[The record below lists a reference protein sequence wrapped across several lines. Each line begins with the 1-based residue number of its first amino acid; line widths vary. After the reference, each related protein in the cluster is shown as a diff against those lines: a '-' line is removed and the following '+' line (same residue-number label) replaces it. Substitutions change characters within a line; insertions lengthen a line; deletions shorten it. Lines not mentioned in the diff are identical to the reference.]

1 MNYEPRKFSL
11 LDDVGSLRSM
21 MKRLGTK
28 LALLGLASA
37 FVSIPSSAENR
48 GLWHP
53 RLVLPTETE
62 ITESPAFR
70 YANMTDEEVERE
82 LSKRRIEYRREAA
95 TPGVRFPIRL
105 SGRLNG
111 VWVHSVLP
119 AKERKESPYEILDGR
134 LALAL
139 DDFCALARAHGFV
152 EIIHYTMYR
161 PPTASQLKDSD
172 AQHRHPG
179 GLAIDI
185 GALKRQDGSLFSVAQ
200 HWPAELGAKTC
211 GEEARE
217 VLPRRGR
224 ELVSLTCE
232 AHDARLFHYQLSPH
246 HDARHADHL
255 HFEIKAGVRYFL
267 AE

>member
-1 MNYEPRKFSL
+1 MNAEPRNFSL
-11 LDDVGSLRSM
+11 LRRTGSLVTM
-21 MKRLGTK
+21 MKRGSSMLAILGV
-28 LALLGLASA
+28 ASA
-37 FVSIPSSAENR
+37 FISMSSAAENR
-48 GLWHP
+48 GLWHKH
-53 RLVLPTETE
+53 LVLPDETE
-62 ITESPAFR
+62 SAEAPASR
-70 YANMTDEEVERE
+70 YANMSDEEVERE
-82 LSKRRIEYRREAA
+82 LGRRHLDYHKVSA

-105 SGRLNG
+105 DGRLNG

-179 GLAIDI
+179 GMAIDI
-185 GALKRQDGSLFSVAQ
+185 GALKRQDGSLFSIAQ

-211 GEEARE
+211 GEGARDL
-217 VLPRRGR
+217 LPRRGR
-224 ELVSLTCE
+224 ELLSLTCE

-255 HFEIKAGVRYFL
+255 HFEIKAGVRWFL

>member
-1 MNYEPRKFSL
+1 MNDDHRKFSL
-11 LDDVGSLRSM
+11 LVWAGSLGTM
-21 MKRLGTK
+21 MKRSSAK

-37 FVSIPSSAENR
+37 FVSLSSSAENP
-48 GLWHP
+48 GLWHKH
-53 RLVLPTETE
+53 LVLPNETE
-62 ITESPAFR
+62 ATMAPAYR
-70 YANMTDEEVERE
+70 YANMSDEEVERE
-82 LSKRRIEYRREAA
+82 LARRHIDYHKATS

-105 SGRLNG
+105 DGRLNG
-111 VWVHSVLP
+111 VWIHSVLP

-161 PPTASQLKDSD
+161 PPAASQLKDSD

-179 GLAIDI
+179 GMAVDI
-185 GALKRQDGSLFSVAQ
+185 GALKREDGSLFSVAQ

-211 GEEARE
+211 GEGARAL
-217 VLPRRGR
+217 LPRRGR
-224 ELVSLTCE
+224 ELLSLTCE
-232 AHDARLFHYQLSPH
+232 AHDAHLFHYQLSPH

-255 HFEIKAGVRYFL
+255 HFEIKAGVRWFL